1 VKVENVWNTLGAPI
15 SILASKTFMRPAHPI
30 KAICLSFVILF
41 PFLSASSQSVSVAP
55 WTAQYRA
62 NQVDELRREDR
73 LPGWANY
80 VCGVDQVGARGT
92 FMLIAYQQSGF
103 KAETGYTRG
112 LTYQEYSTDEKNA
125 NILPVNLPPSPEA
138 YSQDIKAVSAAI
150 AAHGDASLPQASLIL
165 LKAQMIAFKNQVA
178 DVKEAFLSDDA
189 MKDEVIQ
196 ARFDAPNST
205 NYHNLVQ
212 RHLDAFMFWL
222 AEQKYENAG
231 VIPQSVKAYREGNVI
246 YETGFPGSGTFETT
260 AGMDEAQ
267 SKKFM
272 NVRIQMTSTSSGL
285 RYTQS
290 YPSGVSATENGA
302 CDPIGSAQ

>member
-1 VKVENVWNTLGAPI
+1 MKVGNVWNTLGAPI
-15 SILASKTFMRPAHPI
+15 TILAFKPFMRLAHPA
-30 KAICLSFVILF
+30 KAICLSVVILF
-41 PFLSASSQSVSVAP
+41 PFLSASSQSVSLTP
-55 WTAQYRA
+55 GTAQYRA
-62 NQVDELRREDR
+62 SQVDELRQEDR

-80 VCGVDQVGARGT
+80 VCGVDQTGARET

-103 KAETGYTRG
+103 KAESGYTRG

-125 NILPVNLPPSPEA
+125 KIVPVNLPPSPEE
-138 YSQDIKAVSAAI
+138 YSQDMRAISAAI
-150 AAHGDASLPQASLIL
+150 AARSDASLPQASLIL
-165 LKAQMIAFKNQVA
+165 LKAQIIAFKNQVA

-189 MKDEVIQ
+189 VKEEVIQ

-205 NYHNLVQ
+205 NYHSLVK

-231 VIPQSVKAYREGNVI
+231 IIPQSVKAYREGNVI
-246 YETGFPGSGTFETT
+246 YETGVPGSGTFETT

-267 SKKFM
+267 SMKFM
-272 NVRIQMTSTSSGL
+272 NVRIQMTPTSSGL

-290 YPSGVSATENGA
+290 YPSGAGATENGA